1 MTFKA
6 NLIINSDLIE
16 IKTEIEHLLEEIKNF
31 INKKDLLFEIKL
43 ILNEL
48 VLNSAIHG
56 NELDEKK
63 KVRLNLEIDRNAMKL
78 EIKDEGEGFVYDK
91 SIYNPLELSSSGRG
105 LVIVDGLSDE
115 LFIDNNK
122 VSVVK
127 YL

>member
-1 MTFKA
+1 MTFKTK
-6 NLIINSDLIE
+6 LIINSNLLD
-16 IKTEIEHLLEEIKNF
+16 IKSELEYLLEEIKKF
-31 INKKDLLFEIKL
+31 INKQDLLFEIKL

-48 VLNSAIHG
+48 VINSAIHG

-63 KVRLNLEIDRNAMKL
+63 KVRLDLEIDENAMKL
-78 EIKDEGEGFVYDK
+78 EIKDEGNGFVYDK
-91 SIYNPLELSSSGRG
+91 NVYNPLELTSNGRG